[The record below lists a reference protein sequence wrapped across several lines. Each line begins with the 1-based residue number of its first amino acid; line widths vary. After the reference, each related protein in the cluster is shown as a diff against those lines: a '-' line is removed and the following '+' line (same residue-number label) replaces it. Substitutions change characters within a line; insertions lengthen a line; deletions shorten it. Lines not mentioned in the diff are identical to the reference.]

1 MVVQS
6 FGLITV
12 NALIAFLDWLI
23 TELELYLETKLA
35 ELALEEL
42 EYQQSIAFLD
52 EIRQFEEY
60 RL

>member
-1 MVVQS
+1 VD
-6 FGLITV
+6 
-12 NALIAFLDWLI
+12 ALICFLNSLV

-52 EIRQFEEY
+52 EIHQFEEY